1 METLEIEGAP
11 AVIRRPSDALARGL
25 CYLTEDRKL
34 RGLLLAKTM
43 LSEPRILLVDEPT
56 RGIDIGTKQQIYA
69 FLRDLA
75 AKGHAVVVTPEN
87 AEDYYFPDSPF

>member
-1 METLEIEGAP
+1 
-11 AVIRRPSDALARGL
+11 
-25 CYLTEDRKL
+25 
-34 RGLLLAKTM
+34 M